1 MQRDYQSPVFARSS
15 RSADPF
21 RAAHEEAAASGSG
34 RAADQRDRSARRR
47 IPTSTSAS
55 ASPVIGRKRVPQT
68 KITGDD
74 LLHDLRLFV
83 EDLSDSADMAAENIG
98 EQVLTVEELA
108 KQFNVSTKTISRWR
122 ELGLVSRRLV
132 FDGRKRVGFLRS
144 SVDRFVKNNHERV
157 ARGARFSQL
166 TDEQRHEII
175 DRARRLA
182 TRRRRP
188 IGDFAPAG
196 QARRPQRRD
205 DPLDDPAVRQA
216 ASRAGDLPGPER
228 PADRSAEDADLPG
241 VQARRVGR
249 QADQAVRPHEDHDLP
264 RDQRGARR
272 ADHGAAAGLHPQPAV
287 RSQGRREGVP
297 GPDAGERYAG
307 ARRRGVRRAC
317 RRTWRACTRCRCS
330 PASRKQHLFRKY
342 NYLKYKAAK
351 LREELDPAQPEVELD
366 GRDRRAAIEQ
376 AVATKNEIA
385 RANLRLVVSIAKR
398 HVTPDQNF
406 FELVSD
412 GNMSLLRA
420 IEKFDFA
427 RGNKFSTYASWA
439 IMKNFART
447 IPGEFKHRDRFRTSQ
462 DELFAATQEH
472 RGNPL
477 VEEGPSSIARS
488 ADRAD
493 PAPARRA
500 RAEDHHRPVRPG
512 SRAGAA
518 DLEGSRRGAGRDQ
531 GADPADR
538 SPGAD
543 RSCGRRPR
551 KRRSC
556 SIRSSKRTTD
566 RQVELAVDVA
576 VTIVERPDFAQ
587 ASGFFV

>member
-1 MQRDYQSPVFARSS
+1 MQRDYQSPVLQDLCDQQIRFAPRVKKLQQV
-15 RSADPF
+15 
-21 RAAHEEAAASGSG
+21 EAAERLISEV
-34 RAADQRDRSARRR
+34 DPQRDY
-47 IPTSTSAS
+47 PYDY
-55 ASPVIGRKRVPQT
+55 VCFRVTGYRPDAAEPT
-68 KITGDD
+68 KIAGGD

-144 SVDRFVKNNHERV
+144 SVDRFVKNNHDRV

-166 TDEQRHEII
+166 TDEQRRDII

-182 TRRRRP
+182 TAGGGQSEISRRLAKRAGRSVETIRSTIRQFDKQYP
-188 IGDFAPAG
+188 ELAIFPDLTGPLTEPQKTRIYQAFKRGASVDKLMKQFGRTKTTIYRVINEVRAARIMELPLDLIPNPRFARKGADKACLGPMPQSDTATKK
-196 QARRPQRRD
+196 ARRP
-205 DPLDDPAVRQA
+205 
-216 ASRAGDLPGPER
+216 
-228 PADRSAEDADLPG
+228 
-241 VQARRVGR
+241 
-249 QADQAVRPHEDHDLP
+249 
-264 RDQRGARR
+264 
-272 ADHGAAAGLHPQPAV
+272 AGLPPYLA
-287 RSQGRREGVP
+287 SLYEMPLLTREQE
-297 GPDAGERYAG
+297 A
-307 ARRRGVRRAC
+307 
-317 RRTWRACTRCRCS
+317 
-330 PASRKQHLFRKY
+330 HLFRKY
-342 NYLKYKAAK
+342 NYLKYKTAK
-351 LREELDPAQPEVELD
+351 LREQLDPAQPRSSLMDEIEELQLQTV
-366 GRDRRAAIEQ
+366 AI
-376 AVATKNEIA
+376 KNEIA

-477 VEEGPSSIARS
+477 VEEGAQHTREAQIERILRRLD
-488 ADRAD
+488 DREQKIIIGRFGLDHAQE
-493 PAPARRA
+493 PQTLKEVGASLGVTKERIRQIEA
-500 RAEDHHRPVRPG
+500 RALTKLRQ
-512 SRAGAA
+512 AA
-518 DLEGSRRGAGRDQ
+518 KEEKILLDVLEQ
-531 GADPADR
+531 
-538 SPGAD
+538 
-543 RSCGRRPR
+543 
-551 KRRSC
+551 
-556 SIRSSKRTTD
+556 
-566 RQVELAVDVA
+566 
-576 VTIVERPDFAQ
+576 
-587 ASGFFV
+587 

>member
-1 MQRDYQSPVFARSS
+1 MQREYLSPTICDLCDQQIRFAPR
-15 RSADPF
+15 PKKLQQV
-21 RAAHEEAAASGSG
+21 EAAE
-34 RAADQRDRSARRR
+34 RL
-47 IPTSTSAS
+47 
-55 ASPVIGRKRVPQT
+55 IGEVDPDKTYPYEYVCFR
-68 KITGDD
+68 ITGFRPEGSPPAKIQGTD

-83 EDLSDSADMAAENIG
+83 EDLSDSADMAADNIG

-166 TDEQRHEII
+166 TDEQRQDII

-182 TRRRRP
+182 SAGGGQSEISRRLAKRAGRSVETIRSTIRQFDEQHPEMAIFPDVTGPLTDAQKTRIYQAFKRGMSVDKLMKQFGRTKTTIYRVINEVRAQRIRELP
-188 IGDFAPAG
+188 LDFIPNPRFNRKGAEKAILGLLPESETPAKR
-196 QARRPQRRD
+196 ARRPSGLPPYLASLYEM
-205 DPLDDPAVRQA
+205 PL
-216 ASRAGDLPGPER
+216 LT
-228 PADRSAEDADLPG
+228 
-241 VQARRVGR
+241 
-249 QADQAVRPHEDHDLP
+249 
-264 RDQRGARR
+264 
-272 ADHGAAAGLHPQPAV
+272 
-287 RSQGRREGVP
+287 REQE
-297 GPDAGERYAG
+297 A
-307 ARRRGVRRAC
+307 
-317 RRTWRACTRCRCS
+317 
-330 PASRKQHLFRKY
+330 HLFRKY
-342 NYLKYKAAK
+342 NYLKYRASK
-351 LREELDPAQPEVELD
+351 LRDELDLVQPKSSLMDE
-366 GRDRRAAIEQ
+366 IEDLHQQ

-477 VEEGPSSIARS
+477 VEEGAQQTREAQIERILRRLD
-488 ADRAD
+488 DREQKIIIGRFGLDHAQE
-493 PAPARRA
+493 PQTLKEVGASLGVTKERIRQIEA
-500 RAEDHHRPVRPG
+500 RALSKLRQ
-512 SRAGAA
+512 AA
-518 DLEGSRRGAGRDQ
+518 QEEKILLD
-531 GADPADR
+531 
-538 SPGAD
+538 
-543 RSCGRRPR
+543 
-551 KRRSC
+551 
-556 SIRSSKRTTD
+556 
-566 RQVELAVDVA
+566 
-576 VTIVERPDFAQ
+576 TIE
-587 ASGFFV
+587 